1 MVDLNYVVHGKG
13 RKKCSRA
20 RVKAKT
26 GQCSSDVG
34 EEGVEEEVVAGEG
47 DDLDIDDNED
57 EDEGALDED
66 EDDLD
71 GSEGDLGE
79 SEDDIEA
86 VDLDYEDGDYTS
98 NEEDDANAVSGS
110 DGEEEGT
117 PKETG
122 PSAQLV
128 EVRDNIPDDEFEA
141 MIRGESVP
149 PQGEGHSMLEGGEE
163 DTNLLVALILVPTRE
178 LALQVYAHIK
188 DAAKFTDIRVGMMS
202 SSDTHTHTHTHS
214 TPRTHIRTMY
224 TSYTQCTH
232 INTSTHNHTRVM
244 YTVTH
249 TTHIH
254 THIHTHV
261 QMHKIQQY
269 DHTCIP

>member
-1 MVDLNYVVHGKG
+1 MDLNYVVHGKG

-57 EDEGALDED
+57 EDEGVLDED
-66 EDDLD
+66 EGDLD

-79 SEDDIEA
+79 SEDDIDA

-98 NEEDDANAVSGS
+98 NEEDDANAGSGS

-117 PKETG
+117 TKETG

-188 DAAKFTDIRVGMMS
+188 DAAKFTDIRVGMTS
-202 SSDTHTHTHTHS
+202 SSVAHTHAHTAHRVH
-214 TPRTHIRTMY
+214 TYVP
-224 TSYTQCTH
+224 CK
-232 INTSTHNHTRVM
+232 HTRNV
-244 YTVTH
+244 H
-249 TTHIH
+249 T
-254 THIHTHV
+254 
-261 QMHKIQQY
+261 
-269 DHTCIP
+269 